1 MCDWDFVLISVQSKG
16 IYPPQQLAQ
25 AKQGGADVGELPTMT
40 NLFISLVT
48 SLLPSFPSLL
58 TSPHASP
65 PLRLLLLVLT
75 PNRALPSLDG
85 SDGGIIRS
93 KRSNKYRKGHGVQGK
108 SFVGEEEEAGHG
120 RAKAK
125 AADEPKERSVPQE
138 LVQTRR
144 KIRGELMEKI
154 DGAEW
159 RSMALNMV
167 GSAAVQVSGVKGSH
181 HVLNDPECPLRVFS
195 SCSSSRSK
203 TARPSASSRFSTN

>member
-1 MCDWDFVLISVQSKG
+1 
-16 IYPPQQLAQ
+16 
-25 AKQGGADVGELPTMT
+25 MT
-40 NLFISLVT
+40 NLFVSLVT

-108 SFVGEEEEAGHG
+108 SFVGEEEDAGKG
-120 RAKAK
+120 KAKAKAK
-125 AADEPKERSVPQE
+125 AAEEVKERSVPKD
-138 LVQTRR
+138 LVETRR

-167 GSAAVQVSGVKGSH
+167 GSAAVQVSGVTGSH
-181 HVLNDPECPLRVFS
+181 HVASLLEVPLRLYS
-195 SCSSSRSK
+195 SCLSSRSK
-203 TARPSASSRFSTN
+203 TAKPSASSRFSTN